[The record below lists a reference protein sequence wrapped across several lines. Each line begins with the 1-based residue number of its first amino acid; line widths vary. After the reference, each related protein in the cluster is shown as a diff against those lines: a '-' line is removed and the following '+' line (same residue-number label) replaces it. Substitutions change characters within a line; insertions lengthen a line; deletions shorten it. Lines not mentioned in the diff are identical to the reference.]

1 MERDPE
7 YARRKDAPVDDATG
21 ARILVRAEEL
31 AAAEP
36 TPQTPLDEIEHV
48 IEHAIDAVEGDGDRD
63 AKREKRRQRRKAR
76 PHGRR

>member
-7 YARRKDAPVDDATG
+7 YARRKDAPVDAAST
-21 ARILVRAEEL
+21 ARILHRAEEL

-36 TPQTPLDEIEHV
+36 TPATPVDEIGDVFE
-48 IEHAIDAVEGDGDRD
+48 AAVGVVDGDD
-63 AKREKRRQRRKAR
+63 EKRERRRQRRNAR